1 MQDVNLDRTL
11 ARTAV
16 KMSFSGIEIG
26 EFNCDFKVI
35 LDGPLCVST
44 SRSKACIASTDTS
57 PPAQCVVWGSRRE
70 GNFYE
75 FPSRV
80 QPLPTVTRF
89 E

>member
-26 EFNCDFKVI
+26 ECKFDVKII
-35 LDGPLCVST
+35 LDGLPCTST

-57 PPAQCVVWGSRRE
+57 PPAQCVVWDSSRE

-75 FPSRV
+75 FPPRV
-80 QPLPTVTRF
+80 QPLPTVT
-89 E
+89 